1 MTVGVVMAV
10 AGTWVLPD
18 GTSVTASTILPLIQ
32 MGGTS
37 ATGTLVG
44 TTSDLTGQTATHAT
58 VTLATAP
65 AAGPYRVLV
74 YMDMSTACTTG
85 SNSVSVAVNWTDGT
99 NARVATVGPLTLT
112 TAQTTST
119 YVSGEISLYVGSGNV
134 TYTPTMTGTC
144 ATGTSGYDVHAS
156 LRNP

>member
-1 MTVGVVMAV
+1 MAV

-18 GTSVTASTILPLIQ
+18 GTSVISSTTLPLIQ

-37 ATGTLVG
+37 ATSTLVG
-44 TTSDLTGQTATHAT
+44 TVSDLTGQTATHAA

-65 AAGPYRVLV
+65 PIGPYRVLV

-85 SNSVSVAVNWTDGT
+85 SNSVSVVVNWTDGT
-99 NARVATVGPLTLT
+99 NARAATVGPLTLT

-119 YVSGEISLYVGSGNV
+119 YVSGEVSIYIGSGNV

-144 ATGTSGYDVHAS
+144 ATGTSAYDVHAS